1 MIGLFDSGIGGLTVL
16 KSLKEKLPQSS
27 FIYLGDTARLPYGTK
42 SPETISRYTKQ
53 NIHFLKQ
60 QGVNIVISA
69 CHSASSSI
77 LIYNITDSLPL
88 YNVIEPSCLEAI
100 KISQSKKIGLMAT
113 QATVDGGQYHKLIPP
128 PYELY
133 AQACPLL
140 VPLVE
145 SGWVQDPITEA
156 IVERY
161 AKPLIEKNV
170 DVIIL
175 GCTHFP
181 ILKQVIQK
189 VVGPKVTL
197 VDPGE
202 SIATQ
207 LQKTHSL
214 NSIKTQTPAEL
225 KIFLT
230 DQSPHFVRLAKNLLS
245 SENLKITQVDL
256 DTVS

>member
-1 MIGLFDSGIGGLTVL
+1 
-16 KSLKEKLPQSS
+16 
-27 FIYLGDTARLPYGTK
+27 
-42 SPETISRYTKQ
+42 
-53 NIHFLKQ
+53 
-60 QGVNIVISA
+60 
-69 CHSASSSI
+69 
-77 LIYNITDSLPL
+77 
-88 YNVIEPSCLEAI
+88 VIEPSCQEAL

-133 AQACPLL
+133 AQSCPLL

-145 SGWVQDPITEA
+145 SGWTEDPITEA
-156 IVERY
+156 IVKRY
-161 AKPLIEKNV
+161 VEPLIKKNV

-189 VVGPKVTL
+189 AIGPKITL

-202 SIATQ
+202 SLADQ
-207 LQKTHSL
+207 LK
-214 NSIKTQTPAEL
+214 KTQTSTAVASEL

-230 DQSPHFVRLAKNLLS
+230 DKSPHFVQLAKNLLS
-245 SENLKITQVDL
+245 SDNLKITQVDL